1 MIGHDAASAA
11 AECVIMFFV
20 YIRGGGVC
28 MGQLLKTLRSHKQ
41 ILIIVLELEV
51 ISSYHHVIIIII
63 LTNEQT
69 TDLRNQDAT
78 E

>member
-1 MIGHDAASAA
+1 MLHRGAG
-11 AECVIMFFV
+11 ECVIMFLLN

-28 MGQLLKTLRSHKQ
+28 MDTLKTLRSHKQ
-41 ILIIVLELEV
+41 ILIIVLELDV

-63 LTNEQT
+63 LTNEKT

>member
-1 MIGHDAASAA
+1 MS
-11 AECVIMFFV
+11 
-20 YIRGGGVC
+20 
-28 MGQLLKTLRSHKQ
+28 QPLKTLRSHKQ
-41 ILIIVLELEV
+41 ILIIVLELDV
-51 ISSYHHVIIIII
+51 ISSYQHIIIIII